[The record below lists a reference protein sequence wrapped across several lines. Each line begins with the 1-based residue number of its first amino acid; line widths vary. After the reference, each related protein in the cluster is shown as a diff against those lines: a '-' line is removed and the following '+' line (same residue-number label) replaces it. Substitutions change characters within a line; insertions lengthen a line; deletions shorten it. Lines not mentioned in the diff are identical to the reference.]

1 MRGRADSLNVAVSAA
16 LLLYEAPAPA
26 LLTRPPSTPLTKA
39 RRDRN
44 NKPWFDTLALGA
56 SKEGVRMAA
65 EVKTVIKPLGDRVVV
80 KRIEEEPKTKGG
92 IVLPDTAKEKPQKG
106 KVIAVGT
113 GRILEN
119 GQRVPLEVKEGDIV
133 VFAKYGGTEIEIDGE
148 EYVILSERDLLA
160 VLS

>member
-1 MRGRADSLNVAVSAA
+1 
-16 LLLYEAPAPA
+16 
-26 LLTRPPSTPLTKA
+26 
-39 RRDRN
+39 
-44 NKPWFDTLALGA
+44 
-56 SKEGVRMAA
+56 VRMAA

>member
-1 MRGRADSLNVAVSAA
+1 M
-16 LLLYEAPAPA
+16 
-26 LLTRPPSTPLTKA
+26 
-39 RRDRN
+39 
-44 NKPWFDTLALGA
+44 
-56 SKEGVRMAA
+56 
-65 EVKTVIKPLGDRVVV
+65 IKPLGDRVVV

-113 GRILEN
+113 GRVLEN

-160 VLS
+160 VLQ

>member
-1 MRGRADSLNVAVSAA
+1 
-16 LLLYEAPAPA
+16 
-26 LLTRPPSTPLTKA
+26 
-39 RRDRN
+39 
-44 NKPWFDTLALGA
+44 
-56 SKEGVRMAA
+56 MAA

-92 IVLPDTAKEKPQKG
+92 IVLPDTAKEEPQKG

-113 GRILEN
+113 GRVLEN

-160 VLS
+160 VLQ

>member
-1 MRGRADSLNVAVSAA
+1 
-16 LLLYEAPAPA
+16 
-26 LLTRPPSTPLTKA
+26 
-39 RRDRN
+39 
-44 NKPWFDTLALGA
+44 
-56 SKEGVRMAA
+56 MAA

-80 KRIEEEPKTKGG
+80 KRIEEEPMTKGG

-113 GRILEN
+113 GRVLEN

-160 VLS
+160 VLQ

>member
-1 MRGRADSLNVAVSAA
+1 
-16 LLLYEAPAPA
+16 
-26 LLTRPPSTPLTKA
+26 
-39 RRDRN
+39 
-44 NKPWFDTLALGA
+44 
-56 SKEGVRMAA
+56 MAA
-65 EVKTVIKPLGDRVVV
+65 EVKTVIRPLGDRVVV

-113 GRILEN
+113 GRVLEN
-119 GQRVPLEVKEGDIV
+119 GQKVPLEIKEGDIV

-160 VLS
+160 VLQ

>member
-1 MRGRADSLNVAVSAA
+1 
-16 LLLYEAPAPA
+16 
-26 LLTRPPSTPLTKA
+26 
-39 RRDRN
+39 
-44 NKPWFDTLALGA
+44 
-56 SKEGVRMAA
+56 MAA

-113 GRILEN
+113 GRVLEN

-133 VFAKYGGTEIEIDGE
+133 VFAKYGGTEMEIDGE

-160 VLS
+160 VLQ

>member
-1 MRGRADSLNVAVSAA
+1 
-16 LLLYEAPAPA
+16 
-26 LLTRPPSTPLTKA
+26 
-39 RRDRN
+39 
-44 NKPWFDTLALGA
+44 
-56 SKEGVRMAA
+56 MAA

-113 GRILEN
+113 GRVLEN

-133 VFAKYGGTEIEIDGE
+133 FFDKYGGTEIEIDGE

-160 VLS
+160 VLQ

>member
-1 MRGRADSLNVAVSAA
+1 
-16 LLLYEAPAPA
+16 
-26 LLTRPPSTPLTKA
+26 
-39 RRDRN
+39 
-44 NKPWFDTLALGA
+44 
-56 SKEGVRMAA
+56 MAA

-80 KRIEEEPKTKGG
+80 KRSEEEPKTKGG

-113 GRILEN
+113 GRVLEN

-133 VFAKYGGTEIEIDGE
+133 VFAKYGGAEIEIGGE

-160 VLS
+160 VLQ

>member
-1 MRGRADSLNVAVSAA
+1 
-16 LLLYEAPAPA
+16 
-26 LLTRPPSTPLTKA
+26 
-39 RRDRN
+39 
-44 NKPWFDTLALGA
+44 
-56 SKEGVRMAA
+56 MAA

-106 KVIAVGT
+106 KVIAVGS
-113 GRILEN
+113 GRVLEN
-119 GQRVPLEVKEGDIV
+119 GQKVPLEVKEGDIV

-160 VLS
+160 VLG

>member
-1 MRGRADSLNVAVSAA
+1 M
-16 LLLYEAPAPA
+16 
-26 LLTRPPSTPLTKA
+26 
-39 RRDRN
+39 
-44 NKPWFDTLALGA
+44 
-56 SKEGVRMAA
+56 

-119 GQRVPLEVKEGDIV
+119 GQKVPLEVKEGDIV

>member
-1 MRGRADSLNVAVSAA
+1 M
-16 LLLYEAPAPA
+16 
-26 LLTRPPSTPLTKA
+26 
-39 RRDRN
+39 
-44 NKPWFDTLALGA
+44 
-56 SKEGVRMAA
+56 
-65 EVKTVIKPLGDRVVV
+65 VV

-113 GRILEN
+113 GRVLEN

-160 VLS
+160 VLQ

>member
-1 MRGRADSLNVAVSAA
+1 
-16 LLLYEAPAPA
+16 
-26 LLTRPPSTPLTKA
+26 
-39 RRDRN
+39 
-44 NKPWFDTLALGA
+44 
-56 SKEGVRMAA
+56 MAA

-113 GRILEN
+113 GRVLEN

-148 EYVILSERDLLA
+148 EYVILSERDLHA
-160 VLS
+160 VLQ

>member
-1 MRGRADSLNVAVSAA
+1 
-16 LLLYEAPAPA
+16 
-26 LLTRPPSTPLTKA
+26 
-39 RRDRN
+39 
-44 NKPWFDTLALGA
+44 
-56 SKEGVRMAA
+56 MAA

-160 VLS
+160 VLQ

>member
-1 MRGRADSLNVAVSAA
+1 
-16 LLLYEAPAPA
+16 
-26 LLTRPPSTPLTKA
+26 
-39 RRDRN
+39 
-44 NKPWFDTLALGA
+44 
-56 SKEGVRMAA
+56 MAA

-119 GQRVPLEVKEGDIV
+119 GQLVPLEVKEGDIV

>member
-1 MRGRADSLNVAVSAA
+1 M
-16 LLLYEAPAPA
+16 
-26 LLTRPPSTPLTKA
+26 
-39 RRDRN
+39 
-44 NKPWFDTLALGA
+44 
-56 SKEGVRMAA
+56 A

-113 GRILEN
+113 GRVLEN
-119 GQRVPLEVKEGDIV
+119 GQKVPLEVKEGDIV
-133 VFAKYGGTEIEIDGE
+133 VFAKYRGTEIEIDGE
-148 EYVILSERDLLA
+148 EYVILSEEDLLA